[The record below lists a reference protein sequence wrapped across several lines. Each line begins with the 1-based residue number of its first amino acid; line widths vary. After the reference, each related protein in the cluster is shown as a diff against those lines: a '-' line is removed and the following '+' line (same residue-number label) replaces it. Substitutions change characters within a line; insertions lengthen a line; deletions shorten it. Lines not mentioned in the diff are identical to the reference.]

1 MIKRMTIMGA
11 EKSIFVRLN
20 GTDYYSDQTGSIE
33 KLERQ
38 NKGAN
43 CITYCSGKK
52 YTKKAS
58 DVIEAFFCE
67 SINTDLFVFRHK
79 GRILTGV
86 NAVSSYSVGA
96 VNGSPSWVRI
106 GFGSKKKTSVY
117 PINEI
122 EICRRIDS
130 KKGYVGYLQRVCRD
144 TEEFIVPESGE
155 RMQYLAQQY
164 ERLDTIDGTPA
175 QVFVQED
182 GIERF
187 QEDDIKTLN
196 GTVIFPFG
204 SNLSQIIAVEKALSN
219 QLSIIE
225 GPPGTGKTQTILN
238 IIANLVIRNKTI
250 LMTSPNRPAT
260 DNVQEKLSKYNL
272 GFLVARLGKNPN
284 IDLFFNNLPSIPG
297 EINNWSCPKKDQQYI
312 RQEINNSTALLK
324 EIHEMRQCLAQKKA
338 EYERLSLEF
347 KYFKEG
353 TPHVVPTRIKTWANS
368 NNIETARDCI
378 RFSAIQGKEL
388 NLLNR
393 IQLSLILGACTWR
406 ELSQPKACLE
416 LSVNYALF
424 EQSLKEKEK
433 TIKEIEAKLISLNA
447 DDIAKHVH
455 DLSLQYLK
463 AYLADCFSAD
473 KYSNLS
479 FSQGDY
485 WQRTDDFRKRFPII
499 TSTTNAARNQIHRKL
514 FDYVIIDESSQV
526 SIPTGFLAL
535 AAAKNAVVVGDTKQL
550 PCVITSKDKARIKN
564 IDVEFNVSHSH
575 SCAEQSLLSALTSNY
590 TYLPRQL
597 LKEHYRCHPDI
608 IGFCNEAFYDGQ
620 LIVMTD
626 ANGISSNQ
634 ALTVKLTNDLNYDR
648 TGEGDYNHVQAK
660 IFREEILKPLE
671 ASGVDRSDIGV
682 ASPYRAQVIGMANES
697 CFSGVDIRT
706 VHQYQ
711 GREKRNI
718 AFITK
723 KNEITDFLNN
733 ANLINV
739 AVSRAIERIVVITTP
754 KIAAGQNNV
763 ASLCQYISYRGG
775 KIEHSRVSSSY
786 DLIYP
791 QMEKAR
797 IAYLISH
804 GYAPDET
811 YSEIQTEEYINEAL
825 TNSNL
830 HGQINFLRNYPL
842 LLFLTDMSI
851 LDDAEKQ
858 FIRNEAHSD
867 FLFYRVSDRTV
878 LFGIEVNGNQ
888 HDEPLQRA
896 RDELKKSIFTKFG
909 LGLETIRTNE
919 TDVKDKIEK
928 QLKKYYDILELK
940 HTLPVVE
947 EDKDQSWT
955 DAIKGL
961 SNKSF

>member
-1 MIKRMTIMGA
+1 MGA
-11 EKSIFVRLN
+11 EKAIFVRLN

-38 NKGAN
+38 NKGAY

-96 VNGSPSWVRI
+96 VNGSPSWIRVE
-106 GFGSKKKTSVY
+106 FGLKGKTVVY
-117 PINEI
+117 PIDEI
-122 EICRRIDS
+122 EICTRIDS
-130 KKGYVGYLQRVCRD
+130 KKGYSGYLQRVCLD
-144 TEEFIVPESGE
+144 TEEFIVLENGN

-175 QVFVQED
+175 QVFVQGER
-182 GIERF
+182 IEES
-187 QEDDIKTLN
+187 QQVDTKAAK
-196 GTVIFPFG
+196 GTIIFPFG
-204 SNLSQIIAVEKALSN
+204 SNLSQISAVEKALGN

-238 IIANLVIRNKTI
+238 IIANLVIRNKTV
-250 LMTSPNRPAT
+250 LMTSPNGPAT
-260 DNVQEKLSKYNL
+260 DNVTEKLAKNNL
-272 GFLVARLGKNPN
+272 DFLVARLGKKPN
-284 IDLFFNNLPSIPG
+284 IDLFFNNLPSIPE
-297 EINNWSCPKKDQQYI
+297 EINNWSCSKKDQQYI
-312 RQEINNSTALLK
+312 QQEINNSTTLLK
-324 EIHEMRQCLAQKKA
+324 EIHEMRQCLAQEKT

-347 KYFKEG
+347 KHFKEEN
-353 TPHVVPTRIKTWANS
+353 PRVVSTQIKKWT
-368 NNIETARDCI
+368 NINKLETARDCI
-378 RFSAIQGKEL
+378 RFSAIQGKEF
-388 NLLNR
+388 NLLDR
-393 IQLSLILGACTWR
+393 IRLCLIFGACSWR
-406 ELSQPKACLE
+406 ELSQPKVCLE

-424 EQSLKEKEK
+424 EQSLAEKEK
-433 TIKEIEAKLISLNA
+433 TILETEARLTAQNA
-447 DDIAKHVH
+447 DAVAKRIHN
-455 DLSLQYLK
+455 LSLQYLK
-463 AYLADCFSAD
+463 AYLADCFSVD

-479 FSQGDY
+479 FSQEDY
-485 WQRTDDFRKRFPII
+485 WKRTDDFRKRFPII
-499 TSTTNAARNQIHRKL
+499 TSTTNAARNQIHGKL
-514 FDYVIIDESSQV
+514 FDYVIIDESSQA

-535 AAAKNAVVVGDTKQL
+535 AAAKDAVVVGDTKQL
-550 PCVITSKDKARIKN
+550 PCVITGENKARIKN
-564 IDVEFNVSHSH
+564 IDMEFNVSPSH
-575 SCAEQSLLSALTSNY
+575 SCAEQSLLSVLTSNY

-682 ASPYRAQVIGMANES
+682 ASPYRAQVIGMVNES